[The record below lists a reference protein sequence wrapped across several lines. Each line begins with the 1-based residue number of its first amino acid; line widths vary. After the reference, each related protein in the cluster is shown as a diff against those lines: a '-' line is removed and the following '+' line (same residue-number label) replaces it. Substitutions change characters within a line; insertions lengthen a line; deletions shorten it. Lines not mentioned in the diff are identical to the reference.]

1 MAVMIV
7 FGFSYIA
14 FAYLFGFLFEK
25 SQSAYKGYPLIV
37 YIFFSILPWL
47 LATSFKNTAINQI
60 FEMIF
65 LIISPIFAM
74 NRAYMYLSKTNS
86 KILGDGLITEMNPI
100 IGIMVA
106 QFVVLMGLTIFID
119 SYRFKNFDKVK
130 KASSKDRIIDAEGFY
145 L

>member
-47 LATSFKNTAINQI
+47 LATSFKNTAINQF

-74 NRAYMYLSKTNS
+74 NRGN
-86 KILGDGLITEMNPI
+86 
-100 IGIMVA
+100 
-106 QFVVLMGLTIFID
+106 
-119 SYRFKNFDKVK
+119 
-130 KASSKDRIIDAEGFY
+130 
-145 L
+145 